1 MMQVPFVK
9 FLLAPGKSKEA
20 SESLSFGRVLSLSFR
35 AYPSCHFERSEKSQ
49 SPLRFVRYDKHRK
62 QKLRKVLKTYGAKRA
77 LQSIFMGVYQPKT

>member
-35 AYPSCHFERSEKSQ
+35 AQREISISA
-49 SPLRFVRYDKHRK
+49 PLC
-62 QKLRKVLKTYGAKRA
+62 
-77 LQSIFMGVYQPKT
+77 SI